1 MKRLALGRRAHSP
14 YEVRRPALELAL
26 EPVLVAV
33 HPSPESLP
41 RALHA
46 APAAPAGSASASR
59 SEKSPSPSVE
69 RLGGAYAPRTQLQRA
84 QIRGDDAGAHIAVA
98 VRRPEGGRLK

>member
-33 HPSPESLP
+33 QP
-41 RALHA
+41 RE
-46 APAAPAGSASASR
+46 PAQS
-59 SEKSPSPSVE
+59 
-69 RLGGAYAPRTQLQRA
+69 TT
-84 QIRGDDAGAHIAVA
+84 
-98 VRRPEGGRLK
+98 RRPCRAGRVSFGE